1 MTNQVKLTV
10 EEFEQQKLAILHT
23 MEQSQ
28 EKFGIEIEKTRT
40 EIAQQKTRIYNASA
54 LNMFTKPGFDSSK
67 EASNVG
73 EELPEEEYYSPL
85 KKSARRISSKKT
97 SVRSLPAASVLPNTT
112 FSEVDVAQLTGVID

>member
-10 EEFEQQKLAILHT
+10 EEFEQQKLAIIHT

-73 EELPEEEYYSPL
+73 EELPEEEY
-85 KKSARRISSKKT
+85 
-97 SVRSLPAASVLPNTT
+97 
-112 FSEVDVAQLTGVID
+112 